1 MLALTRY
8 TLDRRPWHEVGILG
22 KNSMFFAFPHF
33 RLRRNYCGAAL
44 HTLFHQCFK
53 SRFSSSKRRSGV
65 AGPRLCLQTHWYT
78 INLMSSDIK
87 VCPPTFE
94 VAFTCCGHQSFL
106 SDRHALSMIWVPAR
120 EGLVL
125 FLCTILQVQWT
136 LIPPHP
142 TPTPTHPINDVTAT
156 RSRMT

>member
-1 MLALTRY
+1 MIYIYIYVHIHHINDFKGLFFLHTTHRETRY
-8 TLDRRPWHEVGILG
+8 TLDRRPWHEVGNLG
-22 KNSMFFAFPHF
+22 KNSMFFALPHF

-44 HTLFHQCFK
+44 HTLFHHCFE

-106 SDRHALSMIWVPAR
+106 SDRHALSMI
-120 EGLVL
+120 
-125 FLCTILQVQWT
+125 
-136 LIPPHP
+136 
-142 TPTPTHPINDVTAT
+142 
-156 RSRMT
+156 